1 MKKIM
6 FLIAAFV
13 LINGIA
19 HAQGGER
26 GGFFGLWGG
35 YNRYPPGY
43 RHAYGWGQPMVYSGV
58 NYIGGASFY
67 STRDFYYSSIPMIY
81 SSGISYYS
89 STSPIYFTPSTSIFQ
104 YPGGVYLYP

>member
-13 LINGIA
+13 LISGTA

-43 RHAYGWGQPMVYSGV
+43 HHAYGWKQPMVYSGV
-58 NYIGGASFY
+58 NYTNGVSFY
-67 STRDFYYSSIPMIY
+67 SAGSLYYSSVPAIY
-81 SSGISYYS
+81 SAPSSVYFAPVVSIIQCPCGIC
-89 STSPIYFTPSTSIFQ
+89 
-104 YPGGVYLYP
+104 LYP